1 MLMYKFRF
9 ITAPLL
15 SSYKQLTTRTLRD
28 SLHVLVEQKY
38 INKEYEANWRLL
50 HKPAIYSL
58 AKKGIAVLK
67 TDPRVHTKTLHLFYK
82 NNSVSE
88 AFKQHTID
96 TLAVYNSLKRLY
108 GDRFDMFTRQ
118 EIMQYRDFPK
128 TKPDI
133 YLRSAEDEYIIILV
147 HDVMP
152 FIAKKR
158 FIEQLRHFDEE
169 GWGGKQY
176 PTLLFIFARPADKR
190 RFLKYATEQLE
201 NAGIREDELQVGATA
216 MDNLLTAASTV
227 PVWSFA
233 RKAERLMSVDSLV

>member
-158 FIEQLRHFDEE
+158 FIEQLRHFDEH
-169 GWGGKQY
+169 GWSGNHY
-176 PTLLFIFARPADKR
+176 PTLLFIFTRPAEGR
-190 RFLKYATEQLE
+190 RFLTYVTEQLE
-201 NAGIREDELQVGATA
+201 NAGIGEDELFVGIST
-216 MDNLLTAASTV
+216 MDDILAAQSKGSLWAYARNVKST
-227 PVWSFA
+227 
-233 RKAERLMSVDSLV
+233 